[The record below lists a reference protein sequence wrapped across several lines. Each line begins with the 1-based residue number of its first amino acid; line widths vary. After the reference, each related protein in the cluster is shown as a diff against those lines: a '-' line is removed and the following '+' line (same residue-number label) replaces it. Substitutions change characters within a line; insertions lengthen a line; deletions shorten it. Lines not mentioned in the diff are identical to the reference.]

1 MATKVT
7 ATLLGKTI
15 EVSAQSVYD
24 GTPPKKSEDAAE
36 SGGNLFRIVS
46 RAKRQVL
53 ELASSNDWQ
62 YFVTTTCDP
71 AKVDRRNTKAAQSA
85 WMRFGQYTARKTGE
99 KLAYLAVP
107 EPHPNGWGYHAHAL
121 ATCPGAVL
129 KPYEPS
135 EYRKLPF
142 AIKRA
147 YERAKAAGRQ
157 IYHCP
162 WMDEH
167 LGWNLW
173 EPVDSPEKIQNYITK
188 YIDKTLAEAAAVAA
202 SGAAAEADVSTPGA
216 ATAGQPAKRADLYFH
231 SRGLNHPP
239 RRILKP
245 TQTTYSLLDQLEEM
259 SKDVLHMSHKI
270 GGGFKVKTRAWL
282 GVREYNGEVVGR
294 TYRVDRA
301 NVSEEQWDELL
312 RQTGL
317 DPVSLAVLQSE
328 YGE

>member
-24 GTPPKKSEDAAE
+24 GKPTERPETPPE

-53 ELASSNDWQ
+53 ELASSNEWQ

-71 AKVDRRNTKAAQSA
+71 AKVDRSNTKASQKA
-85 WMRFGQYTARKTGE
+85 WMEFGRYTARKTGG

-121 ATCPGAVL
+121 ASCPESVL
-129 KPYEPS
+129 EAYKPS
-135 EYRKLPF
+135 DYRGLPF

-147 YERAKAAGRQ
+147 YERAKTAGRQ

-162 WMDEH
+162 WMDKH

-173 EPVDSPEKIQNYITK
+173 EPVSSPEKIQNYITK
-188 YIDKTLAEAAAVAA
+188 YINKTLAEAAAVAA
-202 SGAAAEADVSTPGA
+202 AGAAADADGSTPDADTA
-216 ATAGQPAKRADLYFH
+216 AKPSKRADLYFH

-239 RRILKP
+239 KRILKP
-245 TQTTYSLLDQLEEM
+245 EQGTYELLDKLEVM
-259 SKDVLHMSHKI
+259 SKDVLHISNTPT
-270 GGGFKVKTRAWL
+270 GGFKVKTRAWL
-282 GVREYNGEVVGR
+282 GVREYNGEIVGR
-294 TYRVDRA
+294 TYRIDRE
-301 NVSEEQWDELL
+301 NVTDEQWKELL
-312 RQTGL
+312 RRTGL
-317 DPVSLAVLQSE
+317 DPVSLAVLESE